1 MKKKFLIG
9 GGITALVAAIV
20 VIVVLAQGGNYFQ
33 GSTFGEINTD
43 FNFDMS
49 DFVGDYPNIT
59 FSDGPN
65 LYVSNTMTSKTCDE
79 NNPIGSKK
87 CPFSAIQDALS
98 RMHNLGGDNFQIYV
112 AEGTYGGTNMAGYTY
127 KLLGGYNN
135 SFSSKANNT
144 IVNRP
149 WTLGNMG
156 GEISGFKFQSPEL
169 DHGFFKVDNEGFNK
183 LVDIH
188 NNSFSGGFT
197 EGDLITL
204 IGDGVI
210 FRDNYVSAKSR
221 QNIVYAE
228 NKAKVENN
236 NFYRSI
242 SGSGTTGNIYGIIGT
257 NNAYAFNNLITN
269 CLSGT
274 EHAIVALGKSTVA
287 NNTISNNSGIIKF
300 AINLAGEAKAYNNLI
315 ASTGGEALFLGEYAS
330 AKNNGINETTVKTS
344 YLENG
349 NVLCDPD
356 FDSPGSSNKE
366 GYKLGEDTTCANN
379 GETVSLV
386 SEDAFGTSR
395 PQGTGYDIGFYEVP
409 LAFISNLTFPNAMY
423 IPAGTAVCGNGT
435 VETGEECDDGNT
447 ANGDGCSAT
456 CTEEGA
462 QQVTPVCGNGA
473 LESGEECDDGNTTD
487 GDGCDSNCETEE
499 SATDVCDNLE
509 GVQTSVP
516 SGYELVGN
524 DCYPEGDPDPG
535 QTEEVECGDWTDVSS
550 SDQEYDIW
558 MYLCDREIV
567 RGNSDGT
574 LRPDD
579 KLNRAELL
587 ALAFRASDYEN
598 VYNVNSGADYCFPDV
613 KNEWFAQYFCTA
625 KNKGFI
631 EGYQDGYA
639 KPERN
644 VILAEGLKIF
654 LGALDEPFD
663 VSDPDCW
670 YCDMVDEA
678 GDDNYLPYSF
688 SDPTQVGPIELTRR
702 KAFNM
707 LYRIMIY
714 K

>member
-9 GGITALVAAIV
+9 GGITALIAAIV

-33 GSTFGEINTD
+33 GSTFGEIDTD
-43 FNFDMS
+43 FS
-49 DFVGDYPNIT
+49 DIVGDYPDIS

-65 LYVSNTMTSKTCDE
+65 LYVSNTITSKTCDE

-87 CPFSAIQDALS
+87 CPFKTIQRALN
-98 RMHNLGGDNFQIYV
+98 RMHEVGGNNFNIYV
-112 AEGTYGGTNMAGYTY
+112 SEGTYADVSIAGYTY
-127 KLLGGYNN
+127 KLLGGYDDTFQN
-135 SFSSKANNT
+135 KVNNT
-144 IVNRP
+144 LVNRR
-149 WTLGNMG
+149 WNFSNMG
-156 GEISGFKFQSPEL
+156 GEISGFKFQSPAL
-169 DHGFFKVDNEGFNK
+169 NHGFFKVDNEGSNK
-183 LVDIH
+183 SVDIH
-188 NNSFSGGFT
+188 DNTFTGGFT
-197 EGDLITL
+197 AGDFITL
-204 IGDGVI
+204 IGDGVT
-210 FRDNYVSAKSR
+210 FRNNHIVAKSR
-221 QNIVYAE
+221 QNVVYAE

-236 NFYRSI
+236 SFYRSV
-242 SGSGTTGNIYGIIGT
+242 SGAGAPGYIFGIIGT
-257 NNAYAFNNLITN
+257 NSAYAFNNLITN

-274 EHAIVALGKSTVA
+274 EHAIVALGKSTVS
-287 NNTISNNSGIIKF
+287 NNTISNNSGIVKF

-315 ASTGGEALFLGEYAS
+315 ARTGGEALAVGEFAS
-330 AKNNGINETTVKTS
+330 AKNNGINETEVKIG

-356 FDSPGSSNKE
+356 FTNPGSSTKE
-366 GYKLGEDTTCANN
+366 AYKLGEETTCANN
-379 GETVSLV
+379 GETVYLV

-395 PQGTGYDIGFYEVP
+395 PQGSAYDIGFYEIP
-409 LAFISNLTFPNAMY
+409 FEFIPNLKFPDKNYY
-423 IPAGTAVCGNGT
+423 IPTEDAVCGNGT
-435 VETGEECDDGNT
+435 VEEGEECDDGNT
-447 ANGDGCSAT
+447 
-456 CTEEGA
+456 E
-462 QQVTPVCGNGA
+462 
-473 LESGEECDDGNTTD
+473 D
-487 GDGCDSNCETEE
+487 GDGCDSNCKIEE
-499 SATDVCDNLE
+499 EEEETDVCENIE
-509 GVQTSVP
+509 GIQTTVP

-524 DCYPEGDPDPG
+524 DCLPEEEDPDPG

-558 MYLCDREIV
+558 MYLCNREIV
-567 RGNSDGT
+567 KGNSDGT

-598 VYNVNSGADYCFPDV
+598 IYNIDSSADYCFPDV
-613 KNEWFAQYFCTA
+613 KNDWFAKYFCTA

-639 KPERN
+639 KPERD

-663 VSDPDCW
+663 VSDSDCW

-678 GDDNYLPYSF
+678 GDDNYIPYSF
-688 SDPTQVGPIELTRR
+688 SDPTQVGPLDLTRR